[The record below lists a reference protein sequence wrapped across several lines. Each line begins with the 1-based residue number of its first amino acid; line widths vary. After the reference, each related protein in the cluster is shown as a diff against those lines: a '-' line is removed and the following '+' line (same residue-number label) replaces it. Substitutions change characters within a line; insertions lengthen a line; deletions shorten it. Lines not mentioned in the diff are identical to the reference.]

1 MHKPAPHEYP
11 QSPYFSRYLEAVD
24 GQNVVDLLTA
34 QGAEVTNLFNN
45 LTDDQQQFRYA
56 PGKWSPKQLLGHM
69 TDTERIFAYR
79 MLAIA
84 RGEQQSLP
92 GFDENAY
99 EEAANFN
106 DQPLADLLRQ
116 YELTRQGTIAL
127 AASFSPEAWE
137 RRGLANGAAI
147 GTRVL
152 AWLIAGHERHHL
164 NVLRDRYGLESPSIE

>member
-24 GQNVVDLLTA
+24 GQNVVDFLTA
-34 QGAEVTNLFNN
+34 QGAEVTNLFKN
-45 LTDDQQQFRYA
+45 LTDDQQTFRYA

-69 TDTERIFAYR
+69 TDTERVFAYR

-92 GFDENAY
+92 GFDENEY
-99 EEAANFN
+99 MHAANFN
-106 DQPLADLLRQ
+106 DQPLDALLRQ

-127 AASFSPEAWE
+127 ATSFNPETWE
-137 RRGLANGAAI
+137 RRGTANGAAI
-147 GTRVL
+147 GVRVL

-164 NVLRDRYGLESPSIE
+164 NILHERYGLSA